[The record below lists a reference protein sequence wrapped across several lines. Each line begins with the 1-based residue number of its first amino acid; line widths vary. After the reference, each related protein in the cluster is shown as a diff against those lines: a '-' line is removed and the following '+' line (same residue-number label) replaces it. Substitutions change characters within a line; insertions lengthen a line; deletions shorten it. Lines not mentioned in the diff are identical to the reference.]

1 MRGGRRRVG
10 RMGEG
15 MERGAGKSPQSVGKG
30 KAGRKEAR
38 GILFYFF
45 RSLLVKDRNEERP

>member
-1 MRGGRRRVG
+1 
-10 RMGEG
+10 